1 MECTVTV
8 MEDMIQEQEEEE
20 RRERLEYQYS
30 GVFAMEMDG

>member
-20 RRERLEYQYS
+20 RLEYQYS